1 MMRRIIVTI
10 FAAIMMV
17 ALVACG
23 NSANED
29 STTIPVTEQDIQ
41 GAQDNQDTHATQDTQ
56 DDQEDVSE
64 QVAAGDESISDMDAQ
79 VFSEEQED
87 SDMSQQLD
95 SNTHYYKT
103 IRIIGDTYF
112 ISPSISGVIECDFGF
127 EEYLPTLTI
136 QYNTTTGMAESA
148 EYCNYYPYASF
159 DEDGNEFL
167 QADLEALSTGEGDML
182 SRFSNFNTEV
192 MEAEELTKLS
202 FDIDISTYNTYM
214 DSVVNTYLLAGEQ
227 DIEGYRESMNFDE
240 EGENYYYDTH
250 VDLRLEW
257 ED

>member
-79 VFSEEQED
+79 VFSEEQLETYLGTYVNDQTGDSFILNDVFMITNISVIHNIYGNQDRSAGETSTVFSAADLMQD
-87 SDMSQQLD
+87 SD
-95 SNTHYYKT
+95 N
-103 IRIIGDTYF
+103 
-112 ISPSISGVIECDFGF
+112 
-127 EEYLPTLTI
+127 
-136 QYNTTTGMAESA
+136 
-148 EYCNYYPYASF
+148 NYYIDVATQYGCTARITF
-159 DEDGNEFL
+159 LADHQIILLLQLGDEVYEGTFKL
-167 QADLEALSTGEGDML
+167 Q
-182 SRFSNFNTEV
+182 
-192 MEAEELTKLS
+192 
-202 FDIDISTYNTYM
+202 
-214 DSVVNTYLLAGEQ
+214 
-227 DIEGYRESMNFDE
+227 
-240 EGENYYYDTH
+240 
-250 VDLRLEW
+250 
-257 ED
+257 